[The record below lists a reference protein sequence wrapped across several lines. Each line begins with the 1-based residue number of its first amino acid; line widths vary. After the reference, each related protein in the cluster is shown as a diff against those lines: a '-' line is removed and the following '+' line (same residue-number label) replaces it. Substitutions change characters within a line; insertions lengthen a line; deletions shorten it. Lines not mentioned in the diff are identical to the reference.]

1 MNFGKALEEMKIG
14 KAIARDG
21 WNGKGMFVYF
31 VAGGSYPAQMDIAK
45 QIVKEYGEV
54 KYNPY
59 MAIKN
64 VNGTV
69 STWVPSVNDC
79 LATDWH
85 VVGTEN
91 KDATPEYILR
101 MKFEIKELEDKID
114 KAKKFLNKEISKPE
128 KTNERQRAM
137 LFLQIEHMTAYCCVL
152 QDRIHY
158 EENKEMYKE
167 H

>member
-31 VAGGSYPAQMDIAK
+31 VAGGAYPPQMDIAR
-45 QIVKEYGEV
+45 QIKKEYGEV

-114 KAKKFLNKEISKPE
+114 KAQEFLNKEMMNYLHENAGI
-128 KTNERQRAM
+128 RLA
-137 LFLQIEHMTAYCCVL
+137 L
-152 QDRIHY
+152 Y
-158 EENKEMYKE
+158 EVFKK
-167 H
+167 

>member
-1 MNFGKALEEMKIG
+1 MNFGKALEEMKTG

-45 QIVKEYGEV
+45 QIEKEYGEV

-85 VVGTEN
+85 IVGTEN
-91 KDATPEYILR
+91 KDTTPEHILR
-101 MKFEIKELEDKID
+101 MKFEIKELKDKID
-114 KAKKFLNKEISKPE
+114 KAEKFLNEEIKKPE

-137 LFLQIEHMTAYCCVL
+137 LFLQTEHMNSYYHTL
-152 QDRIHY
+152 KNRIYY
-158 EENKEMYKE
+158 EENKDILEKR
-167 H
+167 

>member
-45 QIVKEYGEV
+45 QIEKEYGEV

-114 KAKKFLNKEISKPE
+114 KANKFLNKEISKPE
-128 KTNERQRAM
+128 KQTK
-137 LFLQIEHMTAYCCVL
+137 
-152 QDRIHY
+152 D
-158 EENKEMYKE
+158 KELCYFYK
-167 H
+167 